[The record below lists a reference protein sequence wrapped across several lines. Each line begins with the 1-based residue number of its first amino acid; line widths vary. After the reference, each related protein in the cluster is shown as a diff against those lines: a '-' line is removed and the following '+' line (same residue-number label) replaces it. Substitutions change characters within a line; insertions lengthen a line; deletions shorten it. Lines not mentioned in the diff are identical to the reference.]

1 MRNWCGDTFTPYL
14 PIAQSKNLAPS
25 RENGKQAAPLQ
36 FNGSWPGNSAGT
48 WDACNVH
55 AFCYTC
61 ANDDGSLNAYCEAVL
76 QKYSQHVAWNLGTPS
91 QIRSWVYWN
100 KESYWCTDDV
110 LSSIENGTFL
120 ENIQDGGALHSGGW
134 WHYT

>member
-1 MRNWCGDTFTPYL
+1 MCIRD
-14 PIAQSKNLAPS
+14 S
-25 RENGKQAAPLQ
+25 
-36 FNGSWPGNSAGT
+36 
-48 WDACNVH
+48 
-55 AFCYTC
+55 CYTC

>member
-1 MRNWCGDTFTPYL
+1 MSAICALILAAVFFPEIGA
-14 PIAQSKNLAPS
+14 IALYEGLMDPAIDNKCF
-25 RENGKQAAPLQ
+25 E
-36 FNGSWPGNSAGT
+36 
-48 WDACNVH
+48 
-55 AFCYTC
+55 
-61 ANDDGSLNAYCEAVL
+61 
-76 QKYSQHVAWNLGTPS
+76 
-91 QIRSWVYWN
+91 WVYWN